1 MKQTI
6 IRIFANALVGA
17 AASALSVWLGA
28 SAGEAVAAGS
38 AGSASVGDFATNVVT
53 GLVDAVSSA
62 VA

>member
-28 SAGEAVAAGS
+28 SAAEAVASGS
-38 AGSASVGDFATNVVT
+38 AGSAALGDAATNAT
-53 GLVDAVSSA
+53 NAIVSVFA
-62 VA
+62 

>member
-17 AASALSVWLGA
+17 LASAVSVWLGA
-28 SAGEAVAAGS
+28 SAAEAVAAGS
-38 AGSASVGDFATNVVT
+38 VGSAGLGTLATSAANSAIA
-53 GLVDAVSSA
+53 AVKGA